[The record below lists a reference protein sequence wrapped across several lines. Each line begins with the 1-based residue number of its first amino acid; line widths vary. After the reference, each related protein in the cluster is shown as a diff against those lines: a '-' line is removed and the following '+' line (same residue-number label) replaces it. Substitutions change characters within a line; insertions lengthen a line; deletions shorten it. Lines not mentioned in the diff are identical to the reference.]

1 MLLLLLL
8 IINTHSHEECEFDSK
23 IFRTGA
29 AFLLAPQMK
38 GDFNVIMKKKNLFI
52 TAALSVLL
60 GLGMA
65 AGIGSASSKKAPVQ
79 VEAASTMVTGTKIF
93 VEDRWTSSG
102 WTDDGIDACLHIYS
116 PSFKSGSGY
125 SSFADV
131 KLNDMYAVSFATDGS
146 TYMDVRMKWTS
157 GSYRQYEAIMPWYLS
172 GFTYEFYA
180 TKNSEDR
187 YVCNK
192 NGGKKFSFTAEYG
205 KAISVCFK
213 DGSWGGSSYYCNNE
227 YYSSNNYT
235 YEFNGIKSGSHMYL
249 STSDISG
256 WEWDNAKIAIC
267 FGKSNINNGQAWSC
281 QYNAAHTALST
292 TFCWKVQGSGDDH
305 LFECIVPQFNG
316 QDVYWSMV
324 IGVRFSSSASA
335 PGWSNVLNQSG
346 DQFYNGDDRDCNMLW
361 VNPATGG
368 GWSGGGYLR
377 NDRTIS
383 DDTRAGYYGTYF
395 LSQITCDGAGN
406 ITSASSNWTNVK
418 NEYKQHLSTAV
429 EGKVWTS
436 SAAASG
442 TDLVKAMY
450 RYDYIVFHKGYS
462 GYDDFINRATSSGK
476 SFTKVNW
483 NVLGINDSQST
494 TTFLIV
500 IVAIASVAAIS
511 GYFFI
516 RKKKNK

>member
-1 MLLLLLL
+1 MKIRN
-8 IINTHSHEECEFDSK
+8 IISGS
-23 IFRTGA
+23 
-29 AFLLAPQMK
+29 LLAATLC
-38 GDFNVIMKKKNLFI
+38 GC
-52 TAALSVLL
+52 AALS
-60 GLGMA
+60 
-65 AGIGSASSKKAPVQ
+65 AGFALSKSSKPAVKA
-79 VEAASTMVTGTKIF
+79 EAASTMVTGTKIF

-102 WTDDGIDACLHIYS
+102 WTSDGVDACLHIYS

-180 TKNSEDR
+180 TKNNEDR

-192 NGGKKFSFTAEYG
+192 NGGAKFSFTAEYG

-227 YYSSNNYT
+227 YYTSNNYT

-249 STSDISG
+249 STADLTG
-256 WEWDNAKIAIC
+256 WEADNAKIAVC
-267 FGKSNINNGQAWSC
+267 FGKSNVNKADAWSS
-281 QYNAAHTALST
+281 QYNAAHTSLSQ
-292 TFCWKVQGSGDDH
+292 TFCWKVQGSGNDH
-305 LFECIVPQFNG
+305 LFECIVPQYNG

-324 IGVRFSSSASA
+324 IGVRFYSSATA
-335 PGWSNVLNQSG
+335 PGWSNVWNQTG

-361 VNPATGG
+361 VNANSQGQ
-368 GWSGGGYLR
+368 WSGGGYLKT
-377 NDRTIS
+377 DGSIS

-395 LSQITCDGAGN
+395 LSQITCSGSGS
-406 ITSASSNWTNVK
+406 ITSPSSNWTNVK

-429 EGKVWTS
+429 EGKVWT
-436 SAAASG
+436 AAGAATG

-450 RYDYIVFHKGYS
+450 RYDYIVFYKAYS
-462 GYDDFINRATSSGK
+462 GYDDFINRTTSPGK
-476 SFTKVNW
+476 KFSNTTHTLLNNSVSASI
-483 NVLGINDSQST
+483 VLTVIIAST
-494 TTFLIV
+494 I
-500 IVAIASVAAIS
+500 SVAAIG
-511 GYFFI
+511 GYFLL
-516 RKKKNK
+516 KKKKDN